1 MEFEKK
7 FKNKIQ
13 KKITEQIE
21 KDFQGDWDYFNQ
33 VREDIIEDTIN
44 EILREIKSIFS
55 LYNKTV
61 SDKSKQIYFDDKDI
75 TVDSLM
81 ELKRKIELTQNEKE
95 YIEYENESDHF
106 KNKNIEVIIEVLVRR
121 ILLEKIDIP
130 DLTVVEQAIEEL
142 YKGNAYAKK
151 YLHMKS
157 LISGKLF
164 EESEDKFS
172 KMVSDRVEENFN
184 FYINCGGYALEVDTC
199 IFPAENDGNNFE
211 RSVSSILELFPFVRL
226 LGDTKL
232 QEDEYLVLFRAS
244 KNGHHFIK
252 QVDDGTFVEKEGGHA
267 PKKFVKWSESF
278 ENSQEAAFAV
288 KKDHD
293 IEYFDKYGSIII
305 PIETV
310 KNFEETVI
318 HTIQNMQNTFEY
330 HNHTFQL
337 KKSDEGI
344 IYVCSMGKIV
354 AQVLI
359 DDKDYDIEIKKEYK
373 EYISNAKPTEIMI
386 ENNTQRTEKNDI
398 EGGLHDR

>member
-7 FKNKIQ
+7 LKSKID
-13 KKITEQIE
+13 KKIREQIE
-21 KDFQGDWDYFNQ
+21 KNFKTCWDNFDKLG
-33 VREDIIEDTIN
+33 EDYLENVIY
-44 EILREIKSIFS
+44 EILRQIRDFINF
-55 LYNKTV
+55 YNEKI
-61 SDKSKQIYFDDKDI
+61 SDKSKKIHYDDEDV
-75 TVDSLM
+75 TLEDLM
-81 ELKRKIELTQNEKE
+81 NLKRKIELNKSEKE
-95 YIEYENESDHF
+95 YIEYEYEADYL
-106 KNKNIEVIIEVLVRR
+106 KGDNIKAIIEVLIRR
-121 ILLEKIDIP
+121 MLSEKIKMA
-130 DLTVVEQAIEEL
+130 DLTGVDKLIEEEFKENI
-142 YKGNAYAKK
+142 YVNK
-151 YLHMKS
+151 YLHIIS
-157 LISGKLF
+157 LVSGKLF

-172 KMVSDRVEENFN
+172 KMVSYRVEENFN

-278 ENSQEAAFAV
+278 ENSQEAEFAV

-305 PIETV
+305 PIETA